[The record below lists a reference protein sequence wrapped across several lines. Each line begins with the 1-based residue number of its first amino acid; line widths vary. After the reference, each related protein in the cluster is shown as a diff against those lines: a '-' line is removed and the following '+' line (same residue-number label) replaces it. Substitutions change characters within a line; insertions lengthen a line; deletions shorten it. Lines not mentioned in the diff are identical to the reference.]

1 MSTKEFKHVHLW
13 QLISSALP
21 VGTFHYSQALEQ
33 AISCGWISDSEATQ
47 DWIEGVLVSSVAKV
61 DLPLIAR
68 IYEAW
73 RDRDVSKVYYWNQV
87 SRACRETAELREE
100 EEQMGQALCRL
111 AIDLDET
118 LPKKSLGYTAAFAV
132 LSENNNIALDDALLG
147 YGWSWCENQVLA
159 AVKLIPLGHR
169 EGQKIL
175 RIVSEELSGIVSS
188 ALNCEEIG
196 GTAPGFVL
204 ASARHE
210 TQYSRLFRS

>member
-1 MSTKEFKHVHLW
+1 MSTKEFKQVYLW

-33 AISCGWISDSEATQ
+33 AIDCGWIGDSDAAQ
-47 DWIEGVLVSSVAKV
+47 AWIEGVLVSSVAKV

-73 RDRDVSKVYYWNQV
+73 RKRDVSKVMYWNQI
-87 SRACRETAELREE
+87 SRACRETAELRQE
-100 EEQMGQALCRL
+100 EEQMGEALSRL
-111 AIDLDET
+111 AIDLDEPM
-118 LPKKSLGYTAAFAV
+118 PKKGLGYTAAFAV
-132 LSENNNIALDDALLG
+132 LSANNNIPPKDALLG

-169 EGQKIL
+169 AGQKIL
-175 RIVSEELSGIVSS
+175 RQVSDNLDGIVSK
-188 ALNCEEIG
+188 ALTYEAIG
-196 GTAPGFVL
+196 GTAPGAVL